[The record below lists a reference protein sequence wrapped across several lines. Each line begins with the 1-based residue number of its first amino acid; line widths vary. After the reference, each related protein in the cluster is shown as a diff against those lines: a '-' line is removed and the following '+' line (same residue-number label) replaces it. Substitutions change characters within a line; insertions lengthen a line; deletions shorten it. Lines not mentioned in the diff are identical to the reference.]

1 MRYQVGKAIEQ
12 ERVGRI
18 VNVVK
23 EMEDSM
29 TVNVV
34 YHSDDSNTGLALTK
48 NEDYPRF
55 CLYRAVNDQP
65 DQLYI
70 GILAVYRLFVYFCS

>member
-1 MRYQVGKAIEQ
+1 MGFLSRAK
-12 ERVGRI
+12 
-18 VNVVK
+18 
-23 EMEDSM
+23 
-29 TVNVV
+29 
-34 YHSDDSNTGLALTK
+34 DDCPVALTK

>member
-1 MRYQVGKAIEQ
+1 MIDGTKWDFFRAK
-12 ERVGRI
+12 
-18 VNVVK
+18 
-23 EMEDSM
+23 
-29 TVNVV
+29 
-34 YHSDDSNTGLALTK
+34 DDCPVALKK

-70 GILAVYRLFVYFCS
+70 GILAVHRLFVYFCS